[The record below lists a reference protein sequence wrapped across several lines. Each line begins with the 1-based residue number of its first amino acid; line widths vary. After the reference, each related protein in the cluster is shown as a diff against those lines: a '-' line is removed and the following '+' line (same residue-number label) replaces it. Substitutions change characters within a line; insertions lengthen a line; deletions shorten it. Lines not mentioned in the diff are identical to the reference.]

1 MKNKKNKYIFA
12 GIFASGSA
20 ILITALA
27 GLNVGKV
34 WQNQFSNIL
43 YSGHELN
50 KNIIVVNIDDKS
62 LSDEEGLGSYDAWDR
77 NNFAQVLEN
86 LNKHSPKVIAFDF
99 FFQNEKTEE
108 GDKRFQAAL
117 KQTKNP
123 LIMYRGNPSKFD
135 SKGYFVQS
143 KDEDQSKYG
152 FPTGIFLEPQNVV
165 VTLAKIIGDED
176 GFIRKMLPAL
186 YNETEAKTTENIA
199 FATARIFLDGVE
211 APQYPNVKNNHYV
224 IGLQDGKNIN
234 IPLEDGQMLI
244 NYASVPNKTDYQNI
258 SFVDVY
264 NENYTGINNDPEQFF
279 KDKIVLVGPTAFF
292 FKDQFKTPLSEKNLM
307 SGIYLQ
313 ANALQTILEQKF
325 LRNLTFPEKAAI
337 IIFLAL
343 TAAFTFM
350 FTKIRYS
357 LIYLFGVPLAYS
369 LAAQPAFNA
378 GVILDLVH
386 PYLVIVA
393 VFMAVYLYRY
403 VTEFRE
409 KMALQ
414 SAFAKYVNPALA
426 KQIAEHPET
435 LKLGGESRD
444 ITVMF
449 TDIAHSTTIEEN
461 LKPQSVVALL
471 SEYFEAMSGVI
482 MEEGGTVDKFEGD
495 GIMALFGAPVA
506 QPDHAVRAAR
516 AALKMRVKL
525 AQLLDKWKTDPPLPG
540 GEPKPQIDF
549 RCGLSSG
556 EATVG
561 NMGSTQRFDYTA
573 LGDVVNLG
581 SRLEG
586 ANKMFGTHIMMNKET
601 YEKTK
606 DYFEIRKLGKVKVI
620 GKNQTVEIFEPI
632 GPKGQL
638 VEKDQQMLG
647 QYAEAL
653 DLYYNKK
660 FTEALAKFDEI
671 LKVFPDD
678 QTSKLYRQH
687 CEVLRDYPPPEG
699 WDGSFELGS
708 K

>member
-1 MKNKKNKYIFA
+1 
-12 GIFASGSA
+12 
-20 ILITALA
+20 
-27 GLNVGKV
+27 
-34 WQNQFSNIL
+34 
-43 YSGHELN
+43 
-50 KNIIVVNIDDKS
+50 
-62 LSDEEGLGSYDAWDR
+62 
-77 NNFAQVLEN
+77 
-86 LNKHSPKVIAFDF
+86 
-99 FFQNEKTEE
+99 
-108 GDKRFQAAL
+108 
-117 KQTKNP
+117 
-123 LIMYRGNPSKFD
+123 
-135 SKGYFVQS
+135 
-143 KDEDQSKYG
+143 
-152 FPTGIFLEPQNVV
+152 
-165 VTLAKIIGDED
+165 
-176 GFIRKMLPAL
+176 
-186 YNETEAKTTENIA
+186 
-199 FATARIFLDGVE
+199 
-211 APQYPNVKNNHYV
+211 
-224 IGLQDGKNIN
+224 
-234 IPLEDGQMLI
+234 MLI
-244 NYASVPNKTDYQNI
+244 NFFSRPGKNRYQTI
-258 SFVDVY
+258 SFLDVY
-264 NENYTGINNDPEQFF
+264 KEDYSQYENNPEGFF
-279 KDKIVLVGPTAFF
+279 KDKIVLIGPKANFF
-292 FKDQFKTPLSEKNLM
+292 NDLYVTPVSLIDKM
-307 SGIYLQ
+307 PGIELQ

-357 LIYLFGVPLAYS
+357 LIYLVGVPLAYT

-386 PYLVIVA
+386 PYFTVVA

-414 SAFAKYVNPALA
+414 GAFAKYVNPALA

-471 SEYFEAMSGVI
+471 SEYFEAMSKVI

-516 AALKMRVKL
+516 AALKMRVRL
-525 AQLLDKWKTDPPLPG
+525 TQLLEKWKTDPPLPG

-556 EATVG
+556 EAIVG
-561 NMGSTQRFDYTA
+561 NMGSTERFDYTA

-586 ANKMFGTHIMMNKET
+586 ANKKYETHVMVSEQTRDLIKEQ
-601 YEKTK
+601 
-606 DYFEIRKLGKVKVI
+606 FETRELDTIKVM
-620 GKNQTVEIFEPI
+620 GKNKPI
-632 GPKGQL
+632 RVYELVAPKGELPPQAL
-638 VEKDQQMLG
+638 NLLKE
-647 QYAEAL
+647 YAEGME
-653 DLYYNKK
+653 LYHSRK
-660 FTEALAKFDEI
+660 FAEGLAKFDEI
-671 LKVFPDD
+671 LKSYPGDGP
-678 QTSKLYRQH
+678 SKTYRQR
-687 CEVLRDYPPPEG
+687 CEVLRDFPPKPD
-699 WDGSFELGS
+699 WDGVFEMGS

>member
-1 MKNKKNKYIFA
+1 MTAVISVAMMVIMIVLSSSNALKGWQLFFADSLYQGKNPGDQIVIVHVDQKTIDPDGLGEYGTWNRSNFA
-12 GIFASGSA
+12 RV
-20 ILITALA
+20 L
-27 GLNVGKV
+27 
-34 WQNQFSNIL
+34 
-43 YSGHELN
+43 
-50 KNIIVVNIDDKS
+50 KNI
-62 LSDEEGLGSYDAWDR
+62 
-77 NNFAQVLEN
+77 
-86 LNKHSPKVIAFDF
+86 NKHEPKLVAFDF
-99 FFQNEKTEE
+99 FFRAAKDDA
-108 GDKRFQAAL
+108 GDGEFRDAL
-117 KQTKNP
+117 SQTKNP
-123 LIMYRGNPSKFD
+123 VIMYPGNPSEYD
-135 SKGYFVQS
+135 EQKGYYINPKDQKEVILPLELFRNLENIRLGLGNVI
-143 KDEDQSKYG
+143 KDEDSAVRR
-152 FPTGIFLEPQNVV
+152 FMP
-165 VTLAKIIGDED
+165 IIYDEKLQHYD
-176 GFIRKMLPAL
+176 
-186 YNETEAKTTENIA
+186 ENLA
-199 FATARIFLDGVE
+199 FAVARRILDGE
-211 APQYPNVKNNHYV
+211 GLPEKPIMESNNYV
-224 IGLQDGKNIN
+224 IRLENKKEIK
-234 IPLEDGQMLI
+234 IPLEAGQMLI
-244 NYASVPNKTDYQNI
+244 NFSSRLPEKPFKSI
-258 SFVDVY
+258 SFLDVY
-264 NENYTGINNDPEQFF
+264 NENYQQFGNDPQGLF
-279 KDKIVLVGPTAFF
+279 KDKIVLIGPKANFF
-292 FKDQFKTPLSEKNLM
+292 NDLYVTPVSRETWM
-307 SGIYLQ
+307 PGIELQ

-343 TAAFTFM
+343 ASAFVFM

-357 LIYLFGVPLAYS
+357 LICLFGVPLAYT

-386 PYLVIVA
+386 PYLTVVA

-414 SAFAKYVNPALA
+414 GAFAKYVNPALA

-471 SEYFEAMSGVI
+471 SEYFEAMSKVI

-516 AALKMRVKL
+516 AALKMRVRL
-525 AQLLDKWKTDPPLPG
+525 AQLLEKWKTDPPLPG

-556 EATVG
+556 EAIVG
-561 NMGSTQRFDYTA
+561 NMGSTERFDYTA

-586 ANKMFGTHIMMNKET
+586 ANKIFGTHIMMNKET
-601 YEKTK
+601 YEKAK
-606 DYFEIRKLGKVKVI
+606 NYFEVRKLGKVKVV
-620 GKNQTVEIFEPI
+620 GKNEAVEVYEPVA
-632 GPKGQL
+632 PKGEL
-638 VEKDQQMLG
+638 EEKDQQMFR
-647 QYAEAL
+647 QYTEAL
-653 DLYYNKK
+653 DLYYSKK
-660 FTEALAKFDEI
+660 FAEALTKFEEI
-671 LKVFPDD
+671 LKVFPGDEI
-678 QTSKLYRQH
+678 SKIYRQR
-687 CEVLRDYPPPEG
+687 CEVLRDYPPKPD